1 MILWFGWV
9 LWYGVL
15 LTLVWCCGLLLLWLF
30 GAWFC
35 GCFSCAIAFGFSG
48 CLLLISR
55 LLRCCLLLWF
65 IVSSGWFILIMLIW
79 VVCYAGLVC
88 LV

>member
-1 MILWFGWV
+1 MVFYLLWFGV
-9 LWYGVL
+9 AV
-15 LTLVWCCGLLLLWLF
+15 CCYCGCL

-35 GCFSCAIAFGFSG
+35 GCFSCAIAFGFTG

-88 LV
+88 LA